1 MSGSWKSARCRICSI
16 PVALTFSRNMKYME
30 NFLTFAAPSISTRL
44 KMRPQ
49 GSSRLPSNFMT
60 RIWSTALFS
69 ALPCLMQSPDS
80 FLKRPVQLK
89 KSIRLS
95 LTMLSGQSGTMCAR
109 DLNRTMPNIRKQRH
123 LPVSELSGRNTF
135 R

>member
-1 MSGSWKSARCRICSI
+1 MSGSCKSARCRICSI
-16 PVALTFSRNMKYME
+16 PAASTFARNMKYME
-30 NFLTFAAPSISTRL
+30 NFSTFAAPSISTRL

-49 GSSRLPSNFMT
+49 GSSRLPSSFMT

-69 ALPCLMQSPDS
+69 AFPCLMQSQDS
-80 FLKRPVQLK
+80 FLKLPVQWK
-89 KSIRLS
+89 KSIRQS

-109 DLNRTMPNIRKQRH
+109 DLNRTMPNIRKQHH
-123 LPVSELSGRNTF
+123 LQGSELSDRNTF